1 MRVAEICRRADPKE
15 KRETRGQ
22 RGGEALT
29 PALSKAGRDIP
40 ELVYALSIL

>member
-15 KRETRGQ
+15 KRDTEQ